1 MESYNA
7 GTPSSATGPTGAID
21 GAWYVYCET
30 SGQYNK
36 TANLVSNCID
46 LSNFAQPSLLASYH
60 MYGANMGV
68 LNIDV
73 TVDGGYTW
81 TTLWTQSGNQGD
93 QWLDAVVDLANYAGQ
108 IVQLRMNY
116 TSGSSF
122 TGDCAIDN
130 LRVGELP
137 AVGCARSVSSKL

>member
-1 MESYNA
+1 
-7 GTPSSATGPTGAID
+7 
-21 GAWYVYCET
+21 
-30 SGQYNK
+30 
-36 TANLVSNCID
+36 
-46 LSNFAQPSLLASYH
+46 
-60 MYGANMGV
+60 MYGATMGV

-137 AVGCARSVSSKL
+137 AVGCTDPLANYDHLQQLTMVHVNILDVWILMLLTTVLVVM